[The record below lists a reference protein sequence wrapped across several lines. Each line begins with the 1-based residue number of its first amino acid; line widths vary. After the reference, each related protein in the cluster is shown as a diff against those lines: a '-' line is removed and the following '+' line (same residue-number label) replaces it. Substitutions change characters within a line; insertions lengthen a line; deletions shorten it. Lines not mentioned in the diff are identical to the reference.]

1 MTVIAH
7 YDAIAAWYDA
17 QIRDGGL
24 IHDLLLPALLE
35 LAGDVAGERV
45 CDLACGQGIVARLLA
60 ARGARVTGIDISA
73 ALLAIARAYEVDA
86 PLGIIYG
93 QDDAQHLA
101 SVPDGA
107 FDGIAC
113 NMALHDIPDLAA
125 CARATARVLRP
136 GGWFAFA
143 VTHPCLE
150 VLRGQD
156 RLIADAAGTSTS
168 TRNYFAEGPWRSDN
182 PNGVRGRVPVHHRTC
197 ATLLNAFAT
206 AGLVLERLVE
216 PQPEGELGAQL
227 ARFREMPGFLL
238 ARFRLPVHLH

>member
-1 MTVIAH
+1 VAAFAH
-7 YDAIAAWYDA
+7 YDAIAAWYDE

-24 IHDLLLPALLE
+24 VHDLLLPSLLE
-35 LAGDVAGERV
+35 LAGDVAGQQV
-45 CDLACGQGIVARLLA
+45 CDLACGQGVVARLLA
-60 ARGARVTGIDISA
+60 ERGAHVIGIDSSA
-73 ALLAIARAYEVDA
+73 ALIAIARDYETAA
-86 PLGIIYG
+86 PLGIIYR

-101 SVPDGA
+101 TVPDGA

-113 NMALHDIPDLAA
+113 NMALHDIPDLTA
-125 CARATARVLRP
+125 CARAIARTLLP

-156 RLIADAAGTSTS
+156 RLVADAEGTITA
-168 TRNYFAEGPWRSDN
+168 TRDYFIEGPWRSDN

-197 ATLLNAFAT
+197 ATLLNAFAA
-206 AGLVLERLVE
+206 AGLVLEQLVE
-216 PQPEGELGAQL
+216 PQPGDELGDQL

-238 ARFRLPVHLH
+238 ARYRRP